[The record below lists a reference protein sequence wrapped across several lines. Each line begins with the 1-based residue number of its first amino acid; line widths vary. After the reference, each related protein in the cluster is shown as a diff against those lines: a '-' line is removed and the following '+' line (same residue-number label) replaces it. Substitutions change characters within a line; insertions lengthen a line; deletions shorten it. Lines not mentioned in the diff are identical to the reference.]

1 MIADHASLHARVVL
15 IGDPSVG
22 KTSILSRLVDHR
34 FNQNEQSTV
43 GANFQLYVREMADL
57 RLEMQIWDTAGQ
69 EKFRALGPIY
79 YRNSVAAVAVFSLDN
94 SESFEHLKWWLE
106 QFTNAAGTNVVIA
119 IAANKADIEDAQ
131 QDTLQK
137 AEQYAKEKEYLFMK
151 TSAKT
156 GQGVNE
162 LFGEL
167 ADKIATGPWALKR
180 KRISSRVE
188 AAPKQAGG
196 CAC

>member
-1 MIADHASLHARVVL
+1 MIADHASLHARVVM
-15 IGDPSVG
+15 IGDSGVG

-34 FNQNEQSTV
+34 FNKHEQSTV
-43 GANFQLYVREMADL
+43 GVNFQLYVREMADV

-94 SESFEHLKWWLE
+94 TESLDRIGWWLE

-119 IAANKADIEDAQ
+119 IAANKADIEDPP
-131 QDTLQK
+131 DGMLEK
-137 AEQYAKEKEYLFMK
+137 AEKYANEKGYLFMK

-156 GQGVNE
+156 GQGVNK
-162 LFGEL
+162 LFSEL

-180 KRISSRVE
+180 KRAQRVD
-188 AAPKQAGG
+188 AAQKPAGG